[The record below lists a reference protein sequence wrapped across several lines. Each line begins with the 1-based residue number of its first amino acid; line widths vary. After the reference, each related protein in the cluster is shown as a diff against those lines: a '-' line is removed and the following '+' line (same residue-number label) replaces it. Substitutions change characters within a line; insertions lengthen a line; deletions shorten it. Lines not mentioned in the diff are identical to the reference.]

1 MDGYTSAR
9 TASEWLEMSD
19 MMGSNNMG
27 GPAVGFTPEF
37 PAPTV
42 ERGATMAEIMK
53 AMGHD
58 MRPAQQR

>member
-1 MDGYTSAR
+1 MA
-9 TASEWLEMSD
+9 D

-27 GPAVGFTPEF
+27 GPAVGFTAEF

-58 MRPAQQR
+58 MAPAGPK